1 MTMTKLFKYG
11 TGLLT
16 VILVLYFSLDIQN
29 LQKHRAA
36 AITPKFNAQ
45 DFASKFWNESLPS
58 CLAEAPQLVEVLKLL
73 NENPQKA
80 FETRG
85 RKLGISK
92 TYYFMVSGSGLIEK
106 VEDDFVTLVLDK
118 HTKIKIATDFIYGNA
133 VRDGSGKVNIDDFL
147 NMTDFNAVSV
157 AINKL
162 VKENVVSRLRKSAA
176 IGKLLEYTGAFEISE
191 ENIDLSN
198 LLILPVSVKLSDG
211 KSE

>member
-1 MTMTKLFKYG
+1 MTKVLKYG

-29 LQKHRAA
+29 LEKHKSAA
-36 AITPKFNAQ
+36 NAPKFNAR
-45 DFASKFWNESLPS
+45 DFASKFWNESLPL
-58 CLAEAPQLVEVLKLL
+58 CLAEAPQIVDVLKLL
-73 NENPQKA
+73 SENPQKA

-92 TYYFMVSGSGLIEK
+92 TDYFMVSGSGLIDE
-106 VEDDFVTLVLDK
+106 VEDEFVTLVLDK

-133 VRDGSGKVNIDDFL
+133 VRDGSGKVNINDFL

-162 VKENVVSRLRKSAA
+162 VKENVVARLRKSAA
-176 IGKLLEYTGAFEISE
+176 VGKQLEYTGAFEISE
-191 ENIDLSN
+191 ENIDLSS
-198 LLILPVSVKLSDG
+198 LLIIPVSVKLSDG

>member
-1 MTMTKLFKYG
+1 MAKVIKYG
-11 TGLLT
+11 AGLLAA
-16 VILVLYFSLDIQN
+16 ILVLYLSLDIQN
-29 LQKHRAA
+29 LEKHRAA
-36 AITPKFNAQ
+36 AIAPKFNAK
-45 DFASKFWNESLPS
+45 DFADKFWNESLPS
-58 CLAEAPQLVEVLKLL
+58 CIAEAPQINEVLKILS
-73 NENPQKA
+73 ENPQKA

-92 TYYFMVSGSGLIEK
+92 TDYFMVSGIGLIEK
-106 VEDDFVTLVLDK
+106 VEDEFVLVTLDD

-133 VRDGSGKVNIDDFL
+133 VREGSGKVNIDDFL

-162 VKENVVSRLRKSAA
+162 VKENVVARLRKSAA
-176 IGKLLEYTGAFEISE
+176 VGKRLEFTGAFEISE

-198 LLILPVSVKLSDG
+198 LFILPVSVKLSDG